1 MKSLKIKSLI
11 LAMCYLTTPLL
22 GYLSPQEEKIYLEKF
37 SPPQELRLGID
48 LFLSNT
54 TARDFFVN
62 RTRHQYLPK
71 LGVRRFTAGDRLRW
85 SIDQKNLK
93 NNWESKYVPM
103 YEALC
108 SEGNITPLADLNKNS
123 FILASDIY
131 WPKHVLKMSKSE
143 WFDFEEDGQSK
154 LVRYKNISRVFY
166 NDKLHEFI
174 KKYNARFLY
183 AVQKYLYHIPGM
195 PTELSDRNYAIV
207 AEKIDNLPSSRMSK
221 QSFGAM
227 LDYQKLE
234 IKPEF
239 QPMIRELVQAT
250 FYTGIAD
257 LRPHNIFLI
266 EKEGI
271 NKIVI
276 IDTERHG
283 YFDTDKNFFHKS
295 AQEVHESA
303 LRGLF
308 NFAFY
313 TLELPEKSAYVVVKH
328 LQSLLP
334 PVVEEK
340 KSKISKE
347 TARLKKK
354 KFQRKK

>member
-131 WPKHVLKMSKSE
+131 WPKHVLKILAAFFITINFMNSLKNIMHASCMP
-143 WFDFEEDGQSK
+143 F
-154 LVRYKNISRVFY
+154 KNISIIYRECQQNFQTV
-166 NDKLHEFI
+166 
-174 KKYNARFLY
+174 
-183 AVQKYLYHIPGM
+183 
-195 PTELSDRNYAIV
+195 T
-207 AEKIDNLPSSRMSK
+207 
-221 QSFGAM
+221 M
-227 LDYQKLE
+227 LLW
-234 IKPEF
+234 
-239 QPMIRELVQAT
+239 L
-250 FYTGIAD
+250 
-257 LRPHNIFLI
+257 
-266 EKEGI
+266 
-271 NKIVI
+271 
-276 IDTERHG
+276 
-283 YFDTDKNFFHKS
+283 
-295 AQEVHESA
+295 
-303 LRGLF
+303 
-308 NFAFY
+308 
-313 TLELPEKSAYVVVKH
+313 
-328 LQSLLP
+328 
-334 PVVEEK
+334 K
-340 KSKISKE
+340 KSTTSLHHE
-347 TARLKKK
+347 
-354 KFQRKK
+354 